1 MGLLWIFTGRIY
13 QIVLTK
19 RENVYMKIVFVGLVL
34 IAAAVS
40 ANATGISNRG
50 DLNHGL
56 NNAPVCPDG
65 QVAQFEGVINGK
77 ATWRCVP
84 A

>member
-1 MGLLWIFTGRIY
+1 
-13 QIVLTK
+13 
-19 RENVYMKIVFVGLVL
+19 MKIVLVGLIM

-40 ANATGISNRG
+40 ANASGIGNRG
-50 DLNHGL
+50 DGNHGL

-65 QVAQFEGVINGK
+65 QVAQFVGVINGK

>member
-1 MGLLWIFTGRIY
+1 
-13 QIVLTK
+13 
-19 RENVYMKIVFVGLVL
+19 MKIVLVAL
-34 IAAAVS
+34 LLTIAAGSVNAS
-40 ANATGISNRG
+40 AIQSLSGV
-50 DLNHGL
+50 NHGL

-65 QVAQFEGVINGK
+65 QVAQFVGVINGK

>member
-1 MGLLWIFTGRIY
+1 
-13 QIVLTK
+13 
-19 RENVYMKIVFVGLVL
+19 MKIVFVGLVL

-40 ANATGISNRG
+40 ANATGIGTRT
-50 DLNHGL
+50 DLNHGRS
-56 NNAPVCPDG
+56 NAPVCPDG
-65 QVAQFEGVINGK
+65 QVAQFVGVINGK

>member
-1 MGLLWIFTGRIY
+1 
-13 QIVLTK
+13 
-19 RENVYMKIVFVGLVL
+19 MKIVLVAL
-34 IAAAVS
+34 LLTFAAGY
-40 ANATGISNRG
+40 ANASGIQTNG
-50 DLNHGL
+50 DPNHGL

-65 QVAQFEGVINGK
+65 QVAQFVGVINGK

>member
-1 MGLLWIFTGRIY
+1 
-13 QIVLTK
+13 
-19 RENVYMKIVFVGLVL
+19 MKIVLVAL
-34 IAAAVS
+34 LLTFAAGS
-40 ANATGISNRG
+40 ANASTIQNRA
-50 DLNHGL
+50 DVNHGL

-65 QVAQFEGVINGK
+65 QVAQFVGVINGK

>member
-1 MGLLWIFTGRIY
+1 MWISTGSAY

-19 RENVYMKIVFVGLVL
+19 RENVDMKIIFAGFVL

-40 ANATGISNRG
+40 ANASGIG
-50 DLNHGL
+50 DHRDPNQGGYS
-56 NNAPVCPDG
+56 NAPVCPDG
-65 QVAQFEGVINGK
+65 QVAQFVGVINGK

>member
-1 MGLLWIFTGRIY
+1 
-13 QIVLTK
+13 
-19 RENVYMKIVFVGLVL
+19 MKIVFAGLVL
-34 IAAAVS
+34 IAATMS
-40 ANATGISNRG
+40 ANAGGLDARR
-50 DLNHGL
+50 DQNHGL

-65 QVAQFEGVINGK
+65 QVAQFVGVINGK

>member
-1 MGLLWIFTGRIY
+1 MWISTGRPY
-13 QIVLTK
+13 QFVLTK
-19 RENVYMKIVFVGLVL
+19 RENVDMKIVFVGLVL

-40 ANATGISNRG
+40 ANASGIDNRR

-65 QVAQFEGVINGK
+65 QVAQFIGVINGQ
-77 ATWRCVP
+77 AAWRCVP
-84 A
+84 I